1 MQHDPSLL
9 STVITSAKSTGPL
22 TEYLQK
28 LLDDNR
34 RFFLLCDDNT
44 FFNCLPVLQN
54 SHPIFKTIPVIKI
67 RSGEKRKTL
76 KTCEAIWNEL
86 LLHRADRKSV
96 LINLGGGV
104 ITDMG
109 GFAASAFKRGIDCIH
124 IPTTLLAM
132 TDAALGGKT
141 AVNIS
146 NYKNQVG
153 SFIQPLLVFN
163 FLPFLKTQSPRQLK
177 NGLAEI
183 LKHGLIS
190 DANYFN
196 QMVRTEDFATQTL
209 IEHSINIKEKITLAD
224 PSEKA
229 ERKLLNFGHTI
240 GHAVEAYFQSQRKDL
255 LHGEAVA
262 IGILCESFISTQQQ
276 GLSQEDFAV
285 IKTSIDKFYDLKK
298 FTFSIDD
305 IFEYMLADKKNTDG
319 RINFT
324 LLKSIGN
331 AVYDCT
337 ADKVLI
343 EKSIKWYFNN

>member
-1 MQHDPSLL
+1 MQHDSNPS
-9 STVITSAKSTGPL
+9 STVVTASTNTGLL

-28 LLDDNR
+28 LLDANR
-34 RFFLLCDDNT
+34 RLFLLCDDNT

-54 SHPIFKTIPVIKI
+54 SHPVFNIIPVIKI

-76 KTCEAIWNEL
+76 KSCEAIWNEL

-109 GFAASAFKRGIDCIH
+109 GFAASAFKRGIDSIH

-163 FLPFLKTQSPRQLK
+163 FLPFLKTQSARQLK
-177 NGLAEI
+177 NGLAEM
-183 LKHGLIS
+183 LKHGLIA
-190 DANYFN
+190 DANYFDQLVN
-196 QMVRTEDFATQTL
+196 AENFATQTL
-209 IEHSINIKEKITLAD
+209 IEHSINIKETISIAD

-229 ERKLLNFGHTI
+229 GRKLLNFGHTI

-255 LHGEAVA
+255 LHGEAIA
-262 IGILCESFISTQQQ
+262 IGMLCESFISTQQQ

-285 IKTSIDKFYDLKK
+285 IKKSIDKFYDLKK
-298 FTFSIDD
+298 FTFSMDD
-305 IFEYMLADKKNTDG
+305 IYEYMLADKKNMDG

-324 LLKSIGN
+324 LLKSTGN

-337 ADKVLI
+337 ADRSLI
-343 EKSIKWYFNN
+343 EKSIQWYFNS